1 MKKLIT
7 VIGLSSLMALA
18 GCGDGIMDFLFDHDG
33 YVYENAQANVMRE
46 FEFFGE
52 EEYGVAEGFDLD
64 GEVSTNR
71 DVETCYTQDHTSPDG
86 LAGVDNQLAKI
97 WGDIEPLVGEAVR
110 GLIQGAINEGRF
122 LMMVELTDVDDFKN
136 DDDVT
141 LHLFRGQLKPVIGTF
156 GLIAP
161 DQTYDFDSEFAS
173 SIVEGVKIVDGVVE
187 AGPVEFQVPIDIL
200 EVQFPLHVQD
210 GKIRFEIH
218 EDGSFEGMIGGYL
231 DIDYVL
237 GILLE
242 SDARQE
248 AELVR
253 PLFEDNADMNRVDGR
268 CTKFST
274 AFRFK
279 GTTGFAVRYPEAD

>member
-1 MKKLIT
+1 MNHLIK
-7 VIGLSSLMALA
+7 ILGLSSLMMVTA
-18 GCGDGIMDFLFDHDG
+18 CGDGIMDFLFQHDG

-52 EEYGVAEGFDLD
+52 DEYGIAKGFNLD
-64 GEVSTNR
+64 EQVSTNR
-71 DVETCYTQDHTSPDG
+71 DIETCYTQDHTSPDG

-122 LMMVELTDVDDFKN
+122 LIMVELTDVDDLKN

-141 LHLFRGQLKPVIGTF
+141 LHVFRGELKPVIGTF

-173 SIVEGVKIVDGVVE
+173 SVIENVKIVDGIVE
-187 AGPVEFQVPIDIL
+187 AGPVAFQVPVDIL
-200 EVQFPLHVQD
+200 EVQFPLQVD
-210 GKIRFEIH
+210 NGKIRFEIL
-218 EDGSFEGMIGGYL
+218 EDGSFEGMIGGYI

-242 SDARQE
+242 SDAREE

-253 PLFEDNADMNRVDGR
+253 PMFENNADMNRVDGR

-274 AFRFK
+274 AFKFR